1 MTSYNA
7 NPTTPSSLPAA
18 WPARLGRSTGV
29 LGTVLATVLVW
40 LIGRLAGA
48 DYLLDDPVQPV
59 VIGAGS
65 TAVVTL
71 VVALLGWGALALLER
86 AVPRYAA
93 RIWTG
98 LAVAVLALSMVPIFF
113 VEATPATMA
122 ALYAVHLAVAVLIP
136 ALLVPAR
143 RSAR

>member
-7 NPTTPSSLPAA
+7 VPTTPTTLRASWLARPA
-18 WPARLGRSTGV
+18 GV
-29 LGTVLATVLVW
+29 AATVLVTLFVW
-40 LIGRLAGA
+40 LLGRLAGA
-48 DYLLDDPVQPV
+48 DYLLDDPAQPV
-59 VIGAGS
+59 VISAGA

-86 AVPRYAA
+86 VTRHAA

-98 LAVAVLALSMVPIFF
+98 LAVLVLVLSMFPIFF
-113 VEATPATMA
+113 IVATPATMA

-136 ALLVPAR
+136 ALRPDR
-143 RSAR
+143 R

>member
-7 NPTTPSSLPAA
+7 ISTAPTPLGAS
-18 WPARLGRSTGV
+18 WPARIGRLAGV
-29 LGTVLATVLVW
+29 AGTVLVTLLVW
-40 LIGRLAGA
+40 LLGRLAGA

-59 VIGAGS
+59 VITAGA
-65 TAVVTL
+65 TAAVTL

-86 AVPRYAA
+86 VTRYAA

-98 LAVAVLALSMVPIFF
+98 LAVTVLVLSMVPIFF
-113 VEATPATMA
+113 VVATPATMA

-136 ALLVPAR
+136 ALRPDR
-143 RSAR
+143 R